1 LAFLDIVTYRKV
13 MQDLTSR
20 RAASSRSRLR
30 FRASTRSLAFKV
42 SHQRPGE
49 WSPPA
54 KEADG
59 DDHEPRGK
67 KGKRGR

>member
-1 LAFLDIVTYRKV
+1 MV

-30 FRASTRSLAFKV
+30 FRASTRSLAFRV

-49 WSPPA
+49 WTPPA
-54 KEADG
+54 KEGDG
-59 DDHEPRGK
+59 DDLEPRASK
-67 KGKRGR
+67 KGGKRK